1 MNALSHNLVNERS
14 VARCSST
21 IGLLVST
28 CRVGQL
34 VTVAV
39 DLEPDG
45 RAMAT
50 RLLSRCFPG
59 EPGIRNIP
67 VRGFVNQVGLILE
80 PVARGMGFT
89 VLPQYARQ
97 AFGRHGEITVIK
109 LERDVVD
116 SLWMISRAEW
126 PLSARARYAME
137 YLKQQLKDR

>member
-1 MNALSHNLVNERS
+1 MLFRS
-14 VARCSST
+14 
-21 IGLLVST
+21 
-28 CRVGQL
+28 
-34 VTVAV
+34 
-39 DLEPDG
+39 
-45 RAMAT
+45 AMAT

-97 AFGRHGEITVIK
+97 AFAQHSEIKVIT

-137 YLKQQLKDR
+137 YLKQQLRDR